1 MKIGFDNDKYLKMQS
16 EHIKERI
23 AKFDNKL
30 YLEFG
35 GKLFFRQLDT
45 IPRDTGKDDFQRI
58 PIRTDSLDLYGF
70 MGRRRFADNGLCR
83 KIKRNAQ
90 YVRIFDIEQ
99 SFFIQIVGLP
109 AKRTANDLFA
119 QQLRT

>member
-1 MKIGFDNDKYLKMQS
+1 
-16 EHIKERI
+16 
-23 AKFDNKL
+23 
-30 YLEFG
+30 
-35 GKLFFRQLDT
+35 
-45 IPRDTGKDDFQRI
+45 
-58 PIRTDSLDLYGF
+58 

-119 QQLRT
+119 QQLRTERADTEDMRYGIGVPAFGEHGNRHDAADAFTKLSLLADRIHDFAQDGCFRQLAATQ